1 MNKSSALLA
10 SIFIFLL
17 GLLAWQYWNYKNNPK
32 EVVVEVVPTPTVVVV
47 QNIKDRL
54 VLVEQVVDGDTI
66 KVKIDNKLVS
76 IRLIGVDTPELL
88 DRRKMVQCFA
98 KEASVKTKE
107 LLQGKMVRL
116 ENDPTQGDKDVYQ
129 RPLRYIYLEDGTL
142 INKKLIEEGF
152 GFEYT
157 YKLPY
162 KYRDEFINAQL
173 SASEQ
178 HRGLWAKESCNGK
191 R

>member
-1 MNKSSALLA
+1 MKQRFIIF

-17 GLLAWQYWNYKNNPK
+17 GLLAWQYWNYKKNLK
-32 EVVVEVVPTPTVVVV
+32 LVVVEAVPTPTVVVV
-47 QNIKDRL
+47 QNIKDGL
-54 VLVEQVVDGDTI
+54 ILVEKVVDGDTI
-66 KVKIDNKLVS
+66 KVKINNKIES
-76 IRLIGVDTPELL
+76 IRLIGVDTPELV

-107 LLQGKMVRL
+107 LLEGKMVRL

-129 RPLRYIYLEDGTL
+129 RPLRYVYLEDGTL

-162 KYRDEFINAQL
+162 KYRDDFKKAQL

>member
-1 MNKSSALLA
+1 MKQRFIIF

-17 GLLAWQYWNYKNNPK
+17 GLLAWQYWNYKNTQK
-32 EVVVEVVPTPTVVVV
+32 TVVAEVSPTPTVVVV
-47 QNIKDRL
+47 QNIKDGL
-54 VLVEQVVDGDTI
+54 VLVEKVVDGDTI
-66 KVKIDNKLVS
+66 KVKINNKIES
-76 IRLIGVDTPELL
+76 IRLIGVDTPELV

-107 LLQGKMVRL
+107 LLEGKMVRL

-129 RPLRYIYLEDGTL
+129 RPLRYVYLEDGTL

-162 KYRDEFINAQL
+162 KYRDEFKNAQL
-173 SASEQ
+173 SASQ
-178 HRGLWAKESCNGK
+178 QYRGLWAKESCNGK